1 MAVRIEA
8 EHVGALT
15 DLLLTR
21 MAEAADRSVAYA
33 REQEGYT
40 TRLGY
45 ARVARALG
53 AERRFWGAVLEAA
66 LLDVVTEQ
74 AQEEDHG

>member
-1 MAVRIEA
+1 MAVKIEA

-15 DLLLTR
+15 DLLITR
-21 MAEAADRSVAYA
+21 MAEAADRSAEYA

-45 ARVARALG
+45 ARVARALN

-74 AQEEDHG
+74 EEDHG